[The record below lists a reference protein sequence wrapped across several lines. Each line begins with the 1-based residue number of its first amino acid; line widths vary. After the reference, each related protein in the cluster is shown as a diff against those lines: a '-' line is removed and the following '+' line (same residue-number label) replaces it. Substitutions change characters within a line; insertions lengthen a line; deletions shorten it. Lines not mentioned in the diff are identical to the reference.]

1 MDGDYRKALIAQIE
15 KYYQEV
21 VYPYK
26 ETTTSAMKDARKLNL
41 FKKRDFG
48 VHIRRFQEHM
58 ETAADLDIS
67 DIESRISSEDVAG
80 KLLADQFSRSRKT
93 FLQLCEANI
102 EFYRVTDKKQHR
114 GSGIVVKE
122 FKAAAERMQDALK
135 AAVLELDLLDKAY
148 QKYAADKPAEKD

>member
-1 MDGDYRKALIAQIE
+1 MGGDYRQALIAQIE

-26 ETTTSAMKDARKLNL
+26 ETTTNAMKDARKLNL

-48 VHIRRFQEHM
+48 VHIHRFQAHM
-58 ETAADLDIS
+58 ETAAAMDIS
-67 DIESRISSEDVAG
+67 GIEEEIAGDDVAG
-80 KLLADQFSRSRKT
+80 KLLADQFSRSRRT

-102 EFYRVTDKKQHR
+102 EFYKVTDKKQYR

-122 FKAAAERMQDALK
+122 FKAAAERMQEALK
-135 AAVLELDLLDKAY
+135 EAVLELDLLDKAY
-148 QKYAADKPAEKD
+148 QKYAADDPAE

>member
-1 MDGDYRKALIAQIE
+1 MEYRQSLIAQIE

-26 ETTTSAMKDARKLNL
+26 ETTTNAMKDARKLNL

-48 VHIRRFQEHM
+48 GHIRRFQAHM
-58 ETAADLDIS
+58 ETAAAIDIS
-67 DIESRISSEDVAG
+67 QIEPEIPGSDVAG

-102 EFYRVTDKKQHR
+102 HFYRVTDKKQYR

-122 FKAAAERMQDALK
+122 FRDAADRMQDALK
-135 AAVLELDLLDKAY
+135 SAVLELELLDKAY
-148 QKYAADKPAEKD
+148 QKYTADNPAE

>member
-1 MDGDYRKALIAQIE
+1 MDDRQALIALIE
-15 KYYQEV
+15 RYYQEV

-26 ETTTSAMKDARKLNL
+26 ETTTNAMEDARKLSL

-48 VHIRRFQEHM
+48 AHIRRFQAHM
-58 ETAADLDIS
+58 ETAEAIDIS
-67 DIESRISSEDVAG
+67 QIEPKIPGDDVAG

-102 EFYRVTDKKQHR
+102 QFYRVADKKQYR

-122 FKAAAERMQDALK
+122 FKAAAERMQEALK
-135 AAVLELDLLDKAY
+135 EAVLELELLDKAY
-148 QKYAADKPAEKD
+148 QKYAADEPAEKDG